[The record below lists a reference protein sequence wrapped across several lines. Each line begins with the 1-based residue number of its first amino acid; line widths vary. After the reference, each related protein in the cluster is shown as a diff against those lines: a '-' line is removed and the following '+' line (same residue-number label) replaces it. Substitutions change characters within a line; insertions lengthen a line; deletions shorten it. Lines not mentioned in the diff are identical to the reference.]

1 MTAAATDRIL
11 VVGEAVV
18 DVITTE
24 GESIRV
30 PGGGPANTAVALA
43 QLGRP
48 VDLLT
53 ALGHDAD
60 GACVDRLLAR
70 ATISLIENSDLF
82 RAVGEST
89 CRKHAAILPAT
100 ARSRR

>member
-1 MTAAATDRIL
+1 MTVAATDRIL

-24 GESIRV
+24 GEPIRV

-43 QLGRP
+43 QLAAPSICSPRSDTTP
-48 VDLLT
+48 TAHVLT
-53 ALGHDAD
+53 GTL
-60 GACVDRLLAR
+60 R
-70 ATISLIENSDLF
+70 AAISLIENSDLF
-82 RAVGEST
+82 RAVSEST